1 MLNRVLRRSAPR
13 LPTFGWGDQVRT
25 VTLIVLVSSVFAAM
39 PRIAGAVA
47 GAAAPIPAPHTAL
60 GREIETL
67 LLALRPALVL
77 VPVCIVI
84 AALRRTRR
92 ERLAPASRPTGA
104 YGGSCGGCGVS
115 EHAPDAA
122 YCRRCGGRLTPA
134 RVTAW

>member
-1 MLNRVLRRSAPR
+1 
-13 LPTFGWGDQVRT
+13 VRT

-39 PRIAGAVA
+39 PRIAGAA
-47 GAAAPIPAPHTAL
+47 GRTAVPGPAPRTAL

-77 VPVCIVI
+77 AGIVVV
-84 AALRRTRR
+84 AVRRTRR
-92 ERLAPASRPTGA
+92 ERLAPASRRTGA
-104 YGGSCGGCGVS
+104 YCGSCGGCGVS

-134 RVTAW
+134 WATAW

>member
-1 MLNRVLRRSAPR
+1 
-13 LPTFGWGDQVRT
+13 VRT
-25 VTLIVLVSSVFAAM
+25 VTVIVLVSSVFAAM
-39 PRIAGAVA
+39 PRIAGA
-47 GAAAPIPAPHTAL
+47 AARAAVPVPAPQTAL

-77 VPVCIVI
+77 VPVGIVV
-84 AALRRTRR
+84 AAVRRTRR
-92 ERLAPASRPTGA
+92 ERPAPASRPTGA
-104 YGGSCGGCGVS
+104 CRGCRVS